1 MIYYYQIYLGKSF
14 ENTQALKTEQNDY
27 KASETHKKGGKMT
40 EIQWA
45 ILLSISTYLSVFV
58 VPTLFD
64 ETPLRKFLIKSILIL
79 GFAMKF
85 HQLLKL
91 LGK

>member
-1 MIYYYQIYLGKSF
+1 
-14 ENTQALKTEQNDY
+14 
-27 KASETHKKGGKMT
+27 MT

-64 ETPLRKFLIKSILIL
+64 ETPWKKFLIKAILIMV
-79 GFAMKF
+79 FAMMF
-85 HQLLKL
+85 LQVLKL